1 MKHLEIITLRP
12 LNAVLFILKNLE
24 DHMASSSKTENA
36 SILLTFF
43 YWGGR
48 GVTLQNTRVQRH
60 TGKLFT
66 ATALVILSAELGKS

>member
-36 SILLTFF
+36 RIFLTSF
-43 YWGGR
+43 YGAGDG
-48 GVTLQNTRVQRH
+48 GVTLRTHRSKDTQVSYSLQ
-60 TGKLFT
+60 
-66 ATALVILSAELGKS
+66 